1 MLELENFYLN
11 YLHSSIHVCGTG
23 SKIWKLKTKLF
34 CLDEMVLNAT
44 FFKNLYSSFS
54 SGWPKSL
61 NEKIAIKNENSR
73 TKSYFSSWQW
83 WVLPTIQIFS
93 WKKLGYSRASRTK
106 QGLSDDRLTSSSY
119 GGLVGEDQLLGH
131 DLKVVQLE
139 SIYGRAESFLDLF
152 DLPLTFALMKFLS
165 SRFFSKVLRRLRW
178 SIFFLRQSSVQ
189 SHSEDSNLER
199 PYACRPSNRHAWAQK

>member
-1 MLELENFYLN
+1 M
-11 YLHSSIHVCGTG
+11 
-23 SKIWKLKTKLF
+23 
-34 CLDEMVLNAT
+34 
-44 FFKNLYSSFS
+44 
-54 SGWPKSL
+54 
-61 NEKIAIKNENSR
+61 
-73 TKSYFSSWQW
+73 
-83 WVLPTIQIFS
+83 
-93 WKKLGYSRASRTK
+93 
-106 QGLSDDRLTSSSY
+106 TSSSY

-189 SHSEDSNLER
+189 SHSEDSNLEPWMNDLMLADLR
-199 PYACRPSNRHAWAQK
+199 TVTASKKILEVVEKYHLRLNLRPSRRFFLKYRDLAASYD